1 MPKLLQ
7 INITSNWGSTGK
19 IAEAINLAAQ
29 RKGGECSTAY
39 GRWANPS
46 KFPTYKVGNKWD
58 MYVHYFE
65 NRIFDRE
72 GLSSRRATNALIRH
86 IEELKPDVI
95 GLHNIHDHYLNYEL
109 LFRYLNETNIKVV
122 WTFHDCWAFTGHCFH
137 FVTKDCMR
145 WKTGCHDC
153 PLHHLYPN
161 TVLDRSVKNYA
172 LKKELFS
179 ANENL
184 AIVACSDWLGD
195 FVKESFLG
203 DKRIEVIHNGV
214 DLQMFRPYG
223 VSDGFKEFQE
233 VSDGKFKIIAVS
245 SVWHPNKGELDIYK
259 LRTMLPE
266 DEYEITMVGLSAE
279 QAKNLPEGTRGIQR
293 TQNVQELAQLY
304 SEADVLINPTY
315 EDNFPTVNIEAL
327 ACGTPVITYRTGGSP
342 EAVRDEVS
350 DGFKEFSFD
359 SAQDKRQVSGGAELY
374 NTGMVIEQGNV
385 VALANAVMQMKD
397 KPLSSADC
405 RKRAEELFDK
415 DKCFEKYVELY
426 EDLLNSN

>member
-1 MPKLLQ
+1 
-7 INITSNWGSTGK
+7 
-19 IAEAINLAAQ
+19 
-29 RKGGECSTAY
+29 
-39 GRWANPS
+39 
-46 KFPTYKVGNKWD
+46 

-72 GLSSRRATNALIRH
+72 GLSSRRATKALIRH

-95 GLHNIHDHYLNYEL
+95 SLHNIHDHYLNYEL
-109 LFRYLNETNIKVV
+109 LFRYLNETDIKVV

-179 ANENL
+179 ANRNL
-184 AIVACSDWLGD
+184 AIVACSEWLGD
-195 FVKESFLG
+195 FVKESFLK

-223 VSDGFKEFQE
+223 VSDSFKEFQD
-233 VSDGKFKIIAVS
+233 VSGGRFKIIAVS
-245 SVWHPNKGELDIYK
+245 SVWYPNKGELDIYK

-266 DEYEITMVGLSAE
+266 EEYEITMVGLSAE
-279 QAKNLPEGTRGIQR
+279 QAKNLPKGIRGIQR
-293 TQNVQELAQLY
+293 TQNVQELSQLY

-359 SAQDKRQVSGGAELY
+359 SAQDKRQVSGGTELY

-385 VALANAVMQMKD
+385 VALANAIMQMKD
-397 KPLSSADC
+397 DPLSSADC

-426 EDLLNSN
+426 EELLNSN

>member
-29 RKGGECSTAY
+29 RKGWECSTAY

-46 KFPTYKVGNKWD
+46 QFPTYKVGNKWD
-58 MYVHYFE
+58 MYAHYFE

-72 GLSSRRATNALIRH
+72 GLSSRRATKALIRH

-95 GLHNIHDHYLNYEL
+95 SLHNIHDHYLNYEM
-109 LFRYLNETNIKVV
+109 LFRYLNETEIKVV

-137 FVTKDCMR
+137 FVTKNCMR

-161 TVLDRSVKNYA
+161 TILDRSVKNYA

-179 ANENL
+179 ANKNL

-195 FVKESFLG
+195 FVKESFLK

-214 DLQMFRPYG
+214 DLN
-223 VSDGFKEFQE
+223 VFKPNTNLTNDTN
-233 VSDGKFKIIAVS
+233 SKFKIIAVS
-245 SVWHPNKGELDIYK
+245 SVWYPNKGELDIYK
-259 LRTMLPE
+259 LRTMLSE
-266 DEYEITMVGLSAE
+266 DDYEITMVGLSAG
-279 QAKNLPEGTRGIQR
+279 QAKNLPAGIRGIQR

-342 EAVRDEVS
+342 EAVDS
-350 DGFKEFSFD
+350 KTGFVIDQGDLTSM
-359 SAQDKRQVSGGAELY
+359 A
-374 NTGMVIEQGNV
+374 NTIMWMN
-385 VALANAVMQMKD
+385 D
-397 KPLSSADC
+397 HPLSSEAC
-405 RKRAEELFDK
+405 RKRAEEYFDK
-415 DKCFEKYVELY
+415 DKCFEKYVEMY
-426 EDLLNSN
+426 HALLERKP

>member
-1 MPKLLQ
+1 MKKLLQ

-29 RKGGECSTAY
+29 RKGWECSTAY

-72 GLSSRRATNALIRH
+72 GLSSRRATKALIQH
-86 IEELKPDVI
+86 IEEIKPDI
-95 GLHNIHDHYLNYEL
+95 ISLHNIHDHYLNYEL
-109 LFRYLNETNIKVV
+109 LFRYLNKTDIKVV

-153 PLHHLYPN
+153 SLHHLYPN

-179 ANENL
+179 ANKNL

-195 FVKESFLG
+195 FVKESFLK

-214 DLQMFRPYG
+214 DLQMFRP
-223 VSDGFKEFQE
+223 Q
-233 VSDGKFKIIAVS
+233 DGKKSREGKESERRVFKIIAVS
-245 SVWHPNKGELDIYK
+245 SVWYPNKGELDIYK

-279 QAKNLPEGTRGIQR
+279 QAKNLPEGIRGIQR

-342 EAVRDEVS
+342 EAVD
-350 DGFKEFSFD
+350 
-359 SAQDKRQVSGGAELY
+359 DK
-374 NTGMVIEQGNV
+374 TGMVIEQGNV
-385 VALANAVMQMKD
+385 MALANAVMQMKD
-397 KPLSSADC
+397 TPLSSADC
-405 RKRAEELFDK
+405 RKRAEEHFDK
-415 DKCFEKYVELY
+415 DKCFEKYIELY
-426 EDLLNSN
+426 ESLI

>member
-29 RKGGECSTAY
+29 RKGWECSTAY

-46 KFPTYKVGNKWD
+46 QFPTYKVGNKWD

-72 GLSSRRATNALIRH
+72 GLSSRRATKALIRQ

-95 GLHNIHDHYLNYEL
+95 SLHNIHDHYLNYEM

-179 ANENL
+179 SNKNL

-195 FVKESFLG
+195 FVKESFLK

-214 DLQMFRPYG
+214 DLN
-223 VSDGFKEFQE
+223 VFKPNTNLTNDTN
-233 VSDGKFKIIAVS
+233 SKFKIIAVS
-245 SVWHPNKGELDIYK
+245 SVWYPNKGELDIYK
-259 LRTMLPE
+259 LMTMLSE
-266 DEYEITMVGLSAE
+266 DDYEITMVGLSAE
-279 QAKNLPEGTRGIQR
+279 QAKNLPAGIRGIQR

-327 ACGTPVITYRTGGSP
+327 ACGTPVITYKTGGSP
-342 EAVRDEVS
+342 EAVDS
-350 DGFKEFSFD
+350 KTGF
-359 SAQDKRQVSGGAELY
+359 
-374 NTGMVIEQGNV
+374 VIEQGD
-385 VALANAVMQMKD
+385 LTSMANTIMWMND
-397 KPLSSADC
+397 YPLSSEAC
-405 RKRAEELFDK
+405 RKRAEEYFDK

-426 EDLLNSN
+426 DDLLKD

>member
-19 IAEAINLAAQ
+19 IAEAINLRAQ
-29 RKGGECSTAY
+29 RKGWECSTAY

-46 KFPTYKVGNKWD
+46 KFPTYKVGNKLD

-72 GLSSRRATNALIRH
+72 GLSSRRATKALIRH
-86 IEELKPDVI
+86 IEQLKPDVI
-95 GLHNIHDHYLNYEL
+95 SLHNIHDHYLNYES
-109 LFRYLNETNIKVV
+109 LFRYLNETDIKVV

-153 PLHHLYPN
+153 SLHHLYPN

-179 ANENL
+179 ANKNL

-195 FVKESFLG
+195 FVKESFLK

-214 DLQMFRPYG
+214 DLQMFRP
-223 VSDGFKEFQE
+223 Q
-233 VSDGKFKIIAVS
+233 DGKESREGKESERRVFKIIAVS
-245 SVWHPNKGELDIYK
+245 SVWYPNKGELDIYK
-259 LRTMLPE
+259 LRTILPE

-279 QAKNLPEGTRGIQR
+279 QAKNLPEGIRGIQR

-342 EAVRDEVS
+342 EAVD
-350 DGFKEFSFD
+350 
-359 SAQDKRQVSGGAELY
+359 DK
-374 NTGMVIEQGNV
+374 TGMVIEQGNV
-385 VALANAVMQMKD
+385 MALANAVMQMKD
-397 KPLSSADC
+397 TPLSSADC
-405 RKRAEELFDK
+405 RKRAEEHFDK
-415 DKCFEKYVELY
+415 DKCFEKYIELY
-426 EDLLNSN
+426 DELLRI

>member
-1 MPKLLQ
+1 MKKLLQ

-29 RKGGECSTAY
+29 RKGWECSTAY

-72 GLSSRRATNALIRH
+72 GLSSRRATKALIRH
-86 IEELKPDVI
+86 IEQLKPDVI
-95 GLHNIHDHYLNYEL
+95 SLHNIHDHYLNYES
-109 LFRYLNETNIKVV
+109 LFRYLNETDTKVV

-172 LKKELFS
+172 LKKELLS
-179 ANENL
+179 ANKNL

-195 FVKESFLG
+195 FVKESFLK

-214 DLQMFRPYG
+214 DLQTFRPQEG
-223 VSDGFKEFQE
+223 KESRE
-233 VSDGKFKIIAVS
+233 GKEGKRGLFKIIAVS
-245 SVWHPNKGELDIYK
+245 SVWYPNKGELDIYK
-259 LRTMLPE
+259 LRTMLSE
-266 DEYEITMVGLSAE
+266 NEYEITMVGLSAD
-279 QAKNLPEGTRGIQR
+279 QAKNLPKGIRGIQR

-342 EAVRDEVS
+342 EAVD
-350 DGFKEFSFD
+350 
-359 SAQDKRQVSGGAELY
+359 DK
-374 NTGMVIEQGNV
+374 TGMVIEQGNV
-385 VALANAVMQMKD
+385 VSLANAVMQMKD
-397 KPLSSADC
+397 TPLSSADC
-405 RKRAEELFDK
+405 RKRAEEHFDK
-415 DKCFEKYVELY
+415 DKCFEKYIELY
-426 EDLLNSN
+426 DELLRI

>member
-29 RKGGECSTAY
+29 RKGWECSTAY

-72 GLSSRRATNALIRH
+72 GLSSRRATKALIRH
-86 IEELKPDVI
+86 IEQLQPDVI
-95 GLHNIHDHYLNYEL
+95 SLHNIHDHYLNYEL
-109 LFRYLNETNIKVV
+109 LFRYLNETSIKVV

-179 ANENL
+179 ANKNL

-195 FVKESFLG
+195 FVKESFLK
-203 DKRIEVIHNGV
+203 DKRIEVIHNGC
-214 DLQMFRPYG
+214 DLN
-223 VSDGFKEFQE
+223 VFKPNTNC
-233 VSDGKFKIIAVS
+233 SNDTNSKFKIIAVS
-245 SVWHPNKGELDIYK
+245 SVWYPNKGELDIYK

-279 QAKNLPEGTRGIQR
+279 QAKNLPKGIRGIQR

-304 SEADVLINPTY
+304 SEADILINPTY

-342 EAVRDEVS
+342 EAV
-350 DGFKEFSFD
+350 DG
-359 SAQDKRQVSGGAELY
+359 
-374 NTGMVIEQGNV
+374 NTGMVIEQGSV
-385 VALANAVMQMKD
+385 TALANAIMCMREN
-397 KPLSSADC
+397 PLLSEDC

-415 DKCFEKYVELY
+415 DKCFERYVELY
-426 EDLLNSN
+426 EELLKSK

>member
-1 MPKLLQ
+1 MKKLLQ
-7 INITSNWGSTGK
+7 INVTANWGSTGK
-19 IAEAINLAAQ
+19 IAEAINQAAQ
-29 RKGGECSTAY
+29 RKGWECSTAY

-46 KFPTYKVGNKWD
+46 KFTTYKVGNKWD

-72 GLSSRRATNALIRH
+72 GLSSRRATKALIRH

-95 GLHNIHDHYLNYEL
+95 SLHNIHDHYLNYEL
-109 LFRYLNETNIKVV
+109 LFRYLNDTDIKVV

-161 TVLDRSVKNYA
+161 TVLDRSVKNYS

-179 ANENL
+179 ANKNL

-195 FVKESFLG
+195 FVKESFLK

-214 DLQMFRPYG
+214 DLQMFRP
-223 VSDGFKEFQE
+223 Q
-233 VSDGKFKIIAVS
+233 DGKKSREGKESERRVFKIIAVS
-245 SVWHPNKGELDIYK
+245 SVWYPNKGELDIYK

-279 QAKNLPEGTRGIQR
+279 QAKNLPEGIRGIQR

-342 EAVRDEVS
+342 EAID
-350 DGFKEFSFD
+350 
-359 SAQDKRQVSGGAELY
+359 DK
-374 NTGMVIEQGNV
+374 TGMVIEQGNV
-385 VALANAVMQMKD
+385 VSLANAVMQMKD
-397 KPLSSADC
+397 TPLSSADC
-405 RKRAEELFDK
+405 RKRAEEHFDK
-415 DKCFEKYVELY
+415 DKCFEKYIELY
-426 EDLLNSN
+426 ESLI

>member
-1 MPKLLQ
+1 
-7 INITSNWGSTGK
+7 
-19 IAEAINLAAQ
+19 
-29 RKGGECSTAY
+29 
-39 GRWANPS
+39 
-46 KFPTYKVGNKWD
+46 

-72 GLSSRRATNALIRH
+72 GLSSRRATKALIRH

-95 GLHNIHDHYLNYEL
+95 SLHNIHDHYLNYEL
-109 LFRYLNETNIKVV
+109 LFRYLNETDIKVV

-179 ANENL
+179 ANKNL

-203 DKRIEVIHNGV
+203 DKRLEIIHNGV
-214 DLQMFRPYG
+214 DLEVFKPFVG
-223 VSDGFKEFQE
+223 SESSDGSEGSRGLKGSNGLRGSESSE
-233 VSDGKFKIIAVS
+233 GSDGKFKIIAVS
-245 SVWHPNKGELDIYK
+245 SVWYPNKGELDIYK
-259 LRTMLPE
+259 LRTMLSE

-279 QAKNLPEGTRGIQR
+279 QAKNLPKGIRGIQR

-304 SEADVLINPTY
+304 SDADVLINPTY

-342 EAVRDEVS
+342 EAVS
-350 DGFKEFSFD
+350 DNDNDDDNDNFL
-359 SAQDKRQVSGGAELY
+359 SGTNVY
-374 NTGMVIEQGNV
+374 KTGMVIEQGNV
-385 VALANAVMQMKD
+385 TALANAIMQMKD
-397 KPLSSADC
+397 QPLSSADC

-426 EDLLNSN
+426 EELLGAR